1 MPTFPELRVPRILLV
16 TDSRRLVPDGSALQ
30 RIDALERQAREA
42 FAAGVDAIQ
51 LREPGLSGADLLAA
65 ARALAAL
72 GPVIVNDRAD
82 IALASGA
89 SGVHLRADGP
99 KPHRVRALVGPS
111 LTLSRA
117 VHSAADAAV
126 WEADGPLDWLIAGT
140 VFESASKPG
149 RAPMGVDGLAAIV
162 HASQVPVVAIGG
174 ITGANSHAVFDA
186 GAAGIAAIAL
196 FLSPIRAEHVDRLRD
211 RSLE

>member
-1 MPTFPELRVPRILLV
+1 MPTFPELRVPRTLLV
-16 TDSRRLVPDGSALQ
+16 TDSRRLVPDGSPQQ
-30 RIDALERQAREA
+30 RIAALERQAREA

-51 LREPGLSGADLLAA
+51 LREPSFTGADLLTA
-65 ARALAAL
+65 ARALAPL
-72 GPVIVNDRAD
+72 GPLIVNDRAD

-99 KPHRVRALVGPS
+99 EPRRVRALVGPS

-117 VHSAADAAV
+117 VHSAAEAAA
-126 WEADGPLDWLIAGT
+126 WPADGPVDWVIAGT
-140 VFESASKPG
+140 VFETASKPG
-149 RAPMGVDGLAAIV
+149 RAPIGAGGLAAIV
-162 HASQVPVVAIGG
+162 RASAVPVVAIGG
-174 ITGANSHAVFDA
+174 ITAANSLAVFDA

-196 FLSPIRAEHVDRLRD
+196 FLPLIRAEHVDRLRD